1 MDDALHRSTS
11 AVTHLCIMLTSRYPF
26 QRAAVVP
33 AATAKRRPLR
43 RHSVAFRR
51 PLRVQAAKTDR
62 LAMNGTSLKMF
73 QEDGP
78 LVDIDPEISEII
90 QNEKKRQV

>member
-1 MDDALHRSTS
+1 
-11 AVTHLCIMLTSRYPF
+11 
-26 QRAAVVP
+26 
-33 AATAKRRPLR
+33 
-43 RHSVAFRR
+43 
-51 PLRVQAAKTDR
+51 
-62 LAMNGTSLKMF
+62 MNGTSVKMF